1 MEYSF
6 TAWGHENITGKHKR
20 TLEFTKDNELRV
32 EGDCILGVSSNF
44 SVYDLKDVIK
54 EALES
59 NKKIK
64 MIIKVGD
71 VIGIKNSKNPSGI
84 SDEVVFEPNPDFNDE
99 KEIVVRKGDFISDR
113 TFGVKADKACID
125 LNKDLIKR
133 MGDPEQEIIIMI
145 TLK

>member
-20 TLEFTKDNELRV
+20 TLEFTKDNEVRI

-44 SVYDLKDVIK
+44 SIYDLKDVIK
-54 EALES
+54 EAIEN

-64 MIIKVGD
+64 MVIKVD
-71 VIGIKNSKNPSGI
+71 DI

-99 KEIVVRKGDFISDR
+99 SEIVVRKGDFISER
-113 TFGVKADKACID
+113 TLGVKADKACSD
-125 LNKDLIKR
+125 LKKELIEKLR
-133 MGDPEQEIIIMI
+133 DPKQELIVII
-145 TLK
+145 TL